1 MTSQMELIRA
11 LERSPYFKGIGTS
24 VLHGISMFSSKRTF
38 KQGEVLLRQG
48 AAAESALL
56 VAQGEVGADGA
67 EADVFGP
74 GAMVGH
80 LDLIGGQLS
89 PATWTARTAG
99 WGLAF
104 GAADFE
110 QLRQDRGEA
119 GSAFRRALIIS
130 LAEQLRDA
138 NQAISAFIAA
148 NPNAARPS
156 KGFLDELSGVLSG
169 TRAPRVRKK

>member
-11 LERSPYFKGIGTS
+11 LERSPYFKGIGTP
-24 VLHGISMFSSKRTF
+24 VLHGISMFASKRNF
-38 KQGEVLLRQG
+38 RQGEVLLRQG
-48 AAAESALL
+48 SPPEAALL
-56 VAQGEVGADGA
+56 VAQGEVSADGA

-80 LDLIGGQLS
+80 LDLTGRQPCL
-89 PATWTARTAG
+89 ATWTARSAG

-104 GAADFE
+104 SAADFE
-110 QLRQDRGEA
+110 QLRQERGEA

-130 LAEQLRDA
+130 LADQMREA
-138 NQAISAFIAA
+138 NQSISAFIQA
-148 NPNAARPS
+148 NPGAVRPG

-169 TRAPRVRKK
+169 TRAPRVRKR